1 MTVGKLPFFATV
13 TNRQLSYMPS
23 STRQATPGPSST
35 LTGSS
40 DCPIITSNTKKR
52 AGSQDVEDARH
63 SKKIKVDGEPLSNF
77 SMNAKGKKKRRRKRN
92 KRTPVFVSEV
102 GPKERV
108 KPKSRTPS
116 NKPASAGKTTITNGL
131 AHDTKHMTHGKPPHI
146 VTCSYP
152 NLHVNLTIMCSYQTK
167 ERAKLDR
174 TLQPLLRL
182 TLK

>member
-1 MTVGKLPFFATV
+1 
-13 TNRQLSYMPS
+13 MPS

-35 LTGSS
+35 LTGSR
-40 DCPIITSNTKKR
+40 DCPVSIITSNTKKR
-52 AGSQDVEDARH
+52 VGSEDVEDARH
-63 SKKIKVDGEPLSNF
+63 SKKIKVDGEPLSNL
-77 SMNAKGKKKRRRKRN
+77 SMNAKGKKKKRRKRK
-92 KRTPVFVSEV
+92 KRTPVVVPEV

-116 NKPASAGKTTITNGL
+116 NKPASVGKIETITNGL
-131 AHDTKHMTHGKPPHI
+131 VDGTKHMTHGDGKPPHI

-167 ERAKLDR
+167 EKAKLDR